1 MIKEADMADKKFYR
15 CNHCGNIFGVIH
27 DAGVV
32 PVCCGEPM
40 ESLVANSTDAA
51 QEKHVP
57 VIEREGFAVAV
68 KVGSVPHPMLDEHYI
83 QWVLVTQ
90 GDFTEMIELKPGG
103 EPSAAFTLPDANAPV
118 AVYEYCNLHGLWKA
132 EE

>member
-1 MIKEADMADKKFYR
+1 MAEKKFYR
-15 CNHCGNIFGVIH
+15 CNHCGNIFGVIY

-40 ESLVANSTDAA
+40 EALAANSTDAA

-57 VIEREGFAVAV
+57 VIERDGASVVV

-90 GDFTEMIELKPGG
+90 GDFSEMAALKPGE
-103 EPSAAFTLPDANAPV
+103 EPSAAFTLPDASAPIL
-118 AVYEYCNLHGLWKA
+118 AYEYCNLHGLWKA
-132 EE
+132 EG